1 MHITFFWIV
10 TGIALFIA
18 AVSLLQYFVNKDKA
32 YLFYTVYVSISAF
45 NTYQL
50 ATIDVQQFTTVPT
63 TWAFTFV
70 QRLAIISYLM
80 FSIAFF
86 RNNAANERIMNIW
99 AKITWFFTFL
109 GIIEV
114 VIYVFDGNQSLLWTV
129 QHYFTVI
136 RFILSFVCIYYVQFI
151 KSPLRSFYLLG
162 TAFLWIGVLVGK
174 AFPASLAQ
182 PNVLYLN
189 PYFYHVGFF
198 ILENICLTIGLTYRS
213 NLILTQKQ
221 ALFDQERREKEQMRN
236 NIAAD
241 LHDDLGAGLST
252 IRLLGERAQ
261 GNVDGLEKNQQIQ
274 KITAQANELIEKMST
289 IIWAMNSDKD
299 SIESLVEYLR
309 YYAFDY
315 LKDSH
320 GLELQFPVPNLPPS
334 VLAQN
339 VVGDDRRDLFLTVK
353 EALHNIVKHAEATS
367 VLMSIALNNNQL
379 DININDNGNGFTE
392 EENRGNGLK
401 NMAKRMRKIG
411 GNCNVSNKATGGVQV
426 VLTLPFRSF

>member
-1 MHITFFWIV
+1 MHITFFLIA

-32 YLFYTVYVSISAF
+32 YLFYTVYISISGF

-50 ATIDVQQFTTVPT
+50 ANIDVQQFATVPT

-70 QRLAIISYLM
+70 QRLAIISYLL

-86 RNNAANERIMNIW
+86 RNDTVNEPIMKIW
-99 AKITWFFTFL
+99 TKITLLFMIL
-109 GIIEV
+109 GGIEV
-114 VIYVFDGNQSLLWTV
+114 IVYVCDGNQPLLWTV
-129 QHYFTVI
+129 QHYFTVL
-136 RFILSFVCIYYVQFI
+136 RFILSFICIYYVQFI

-162 TAFLWIGVLVGK
+162 TSFLWIGVLVGK

-198 ILENICLTIGLTYRS
+198 ILENICLTIGLSYRS

-236 NIAAD
+236 DIAAD

-261 GNVDGLEKNQQIQ
+261 RNADGAEKNQQIQ
-274 KITAQANELIEKMST
+274 KMTAQANDLIEKMST

-315 LKDSH
+315 LKDIH
-320 GLELQFPVPNLPPS
+320 NMDLQFPMPHLPPS
-334 VLAQN
+334 VWTQN

-367 VLMSIALNNNQL
+367 VSISISLNNNYL
-379 DININDNGNGFTE
+379 DIRISDNGKGLTDKAI
-392 EENRGNGLK
+392 RGNGLK

-411 GNCNVSNKATGGVQV
+411 GQCAVSNQMTGGVQV
-426 VLTLPFRSF
+426 VLMLPLRSF